1 MKSIIMSCVS
11 SWNAIV
17 WESFSIDQERSMY
30 FSKASIFQSSISITW
45 VSAEGA
51 GEAVKISHDTV

>member
-1 MKSIIMSCVS
+1 MSCVS

-17 WESFSIDQERSMY
+17 WESSSIDRERSMY
-30 FSKASIFQSSISITW
+30 FSKASISRSSISIAW

-51 GEAVKISHDTV
+51 GEVVKISHDTV